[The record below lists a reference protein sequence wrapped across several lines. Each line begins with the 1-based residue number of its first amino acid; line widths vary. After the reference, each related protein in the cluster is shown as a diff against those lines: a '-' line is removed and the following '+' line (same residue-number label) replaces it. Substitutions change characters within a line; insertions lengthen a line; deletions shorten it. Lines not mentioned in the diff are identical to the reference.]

1 MKKTRNDLLLI
12 VILFYVLNLINTY
25 FVTTN
30 VLNRYLIAFKRTP
43 WIELNSILGNFSALS
58 ILLFLGFILIRSLK
72 GRIIYL
78 GTVTFLLNI
87 AIFSIGI
94 FTKYY
99 QTMFS
104 IYEMTL
110 FYNPAQAL
118 AGSIVVEA
126 FRELIVYYRV
136 IVFIPTF
143 VFIYLIIRTFIR
155 YKNEK
160 EVLSEVMNLPKNRM
174 LGVMLLLT
182 SVILSL
188 STLGVV
194 KVNMDDNWP
203 ITAERPLYGVQ
214 SAGLYNYYLGQ
225 LFGFDFGKIEY
236 VKSDLQIY
244 EMYNKN
250 QAEYVNLFNQ
260 TYGNVLE
267 LIDAKTVSVDPALM
281 GLNQSLN
288 GIFEGKNIMV
298 IHLETFNHF
307 LLNEEGPFLDQTY
320 FKTLKAL
327 LQESYV
333 LNNFYTNVGLGNS
346 SDAEFSVMTGLYP
359 RGDTTVYWNY
369 EKTPYEL
376 QALPKLFTNYYKASL
391 HSDVK
396 VFYNRENVHE
406 KMYEFDDYF
415 YFDEKEAFVEKTKNG
430 YYRFADLNYKTDPK
444 SPWISDLALF
454 DWTKQLAITSQVKKE
469 KFFLYPITMQPHTPY
484 LYDPYLETP
493 RFTTDELVVESATYK
508 YINYERYY
516 DSIFDKF
523 IEMTK
528 SLKDTVYVFYG
539 DHGSGIPKSDLETI
553 LGRELSML
561 EYKTEMLKTLS
572 FIYAPDD
579 NDTSTI
585 KRGLIKG
592 EQNLVRSQ
600 VDLYRTIIELFNLET
615 DHYYYGVNALS
626 DERTF
631 SIDTRTFDIITDDY
645 YLLSKHLASDKET
658 SLENVL
664 FYIDENDVLLDP
676 YEVFKYVIVYKKRMD
691 EAITFNLHQYL
702 KNN

>member
-136 IVFIPTF
+136 IVFMPTF

-160 EVLSEVMNLPKNRM
+160 EVLSEAMNLPKNRM

-250 QAEYVNLFNQ
+250 QTEYVNLFNQ

-307 LLNEEGPFLDQTY
+307 LLDEEGPFLDQTY

-346 SDAEFSVMTGLYP
+346 SDA
-359 RGDTTVYWNY
+359 
-369 EKTPYEL
+369 
-376 QALPKLFTNYYKASL
+376 
-391 HSDVK
+391 
-396 VFYNRENVHE
+396 
-406 KMYEFDDYF
+406 
-415 YFDEKEAFVEKTKNG
+415 
-430 YYRFADLNYKTDPK
+430 
-444 SPWISDLALF
+444 
-454 DWTKQLAITSQVKKE
+454 
-469 KFFLYPITMQPHTPY
+469 
-484 LYDPYLETP
+484 
-493 RFTTDELVVESATYK
+493 
-508 YINYERYY
+508 
-516 DSIFDKF
+516 
-523 IEMTK
+523 
-528 SLKDTVYVFYG
+528 
-539 DHGSGIPKSDLETI
+539 
-553 LGRELSML
+553 
-561 EYKTEMLKTLS
+561 
-572 FIYAPDD
+572 
-579 NDTSTI
+579 
-585 KRGLIKG
+585 
-592 EQNLVRSQ
+592 
-600 VDLYRTIIELFNLET
+600 
-615 DHYYYGVNALS
+615 
-626 DERTF
+626 
-631 SIDTRTFDIITDDY
+631 
-645 YLLSKHLASDKET
+645 
-658 SLENVL
+658 
-664 FYIDENDVLLDP
+664 
-676 YEVFKYVIVYKKRMD
+676 
-691 EAITFNLHQYL
+691 
-702 KNN
+702 